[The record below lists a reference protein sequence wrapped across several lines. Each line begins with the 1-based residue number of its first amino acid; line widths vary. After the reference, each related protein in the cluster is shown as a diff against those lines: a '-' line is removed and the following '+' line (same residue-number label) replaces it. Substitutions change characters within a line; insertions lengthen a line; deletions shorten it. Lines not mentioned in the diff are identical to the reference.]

1 MLHSSIS
8 LTFRPHPGGRHPIS
22 WSFILG
28 LRWPVRLALLSSQ
41 LLPFS
46 LALWVQVW
54 VPSVPCCWVLPPLPP
69 LSISAALEQMSLSV
83 LVSWS
88 GGNASAARAGN
99 PEQAVW
105 NPLALRRKL
114 GGKGTH
120 PWACHSCLSI
130 WEPGVPV
137 LLTQT

>member
-1 MLHSSIS
+1 MACQAGITVFSAHSLLPS
-8 LTFRPHPGGRHPIS
+8 TVGAG
-22 WSFILG
+22 LG
-28 LRWPVRLALLSSQ
+28 ALCALL
-41 LLPFS
+41 LGHFS
-46 LALWVQVW
+46 LV
-54 VPSVPCCWVLPPLPP
+54 PP
-69 LSISAALEQMSLSV
+69 LSISAFLEQML
-83 LVSWS
+83 LASWS

-120 PWACHSCLSI
+120 PWACRSCLSI